1 MKSWGLLRTASLL
14 VVLGA
19 TGARAGEPS
28 DRFYQAVRNNDIASL
43 RTLLKTSDVN
53 LRDKR
58 GTTPLMYAA
67 AFGSLDAMK
76 VLLAAGADVNA
87 KNAFDATALMW
98 CVSDLGKA
106 RLLVA
111 KGADANARSKQ
122 GSTPLLIAASD
133 DGASEIVKLLL
144 ENGAD
149 VAASDESH
157 ETALNEAAY
166 ANDLATVKLLLRK
179 GADVNARDVTGETP
193 LMNAAAEGNAEM
205 VGMLLARGADIN
217 AVSNKELGLHV
228 KNGPIALGL
237 CTPLIMAAAYAGL
250 DTIQVLL
257 DHGARV
263 NAQDTRGMTPLM
275 LAIASDRPDP
285 RVVRLLLEKGAD
297 PKIKSGN
304 GETAL
309 DWAKKFQNGPVM
321 QALALAR
328 AEIPPAT
335 VKPARGRQ
343 VPELKEALGKSIALL
358 QRVNANFMNTGG
370 CFSCHGQNL
379 TAMAVTAA
387 RASGLRVDEATAA
400 EQVKS
405 LRLFLASTEQPLLQ
419 RGDPP
424 GAPDVLEYALFHMA
438 ADGVAA
444 DRTTDAIIHNIAAE
458 QRKEGNWHTDTNA
471 RPPLQDGDFTRTA
484 MAIRCLRLYGFAGRK
499 AEFDRRIERAAAWLE
514 SATPRNTEDED
525 MQLLGLKWAGTDAS
539 RLQGRLRKLQAQ
551 QRPDGGWA
559 QTPDLLSDAY
569 ATGQAI
575 YTLHELGVSASDAA
589 CRRGV
594 EYLLRTQLDDGS
606 WHVRSRAPKFQ
617 PYFQSGFPHDHD
629 QWISSAATAWAAMG
643 LAYASEVGHDL
654 RPTNRDENQVGGRA
668 ILPAA
673 GF

>member
-1 MKSWGLLRTASLL
+1 MRTLGLLGTASLL
-14 VVLGA
+14 LVLGA
-19 TGARAGEPS
+19 TAAQAEEPS
-28 DRFYQAVRNNDIASL
+28 DRFYQVVRNNDIASL

-58 GTTPLMYAA
+58 GATPLMYAS

-76 VLLAAGADVNA
+76 LLLAAGADVNA

-98 CVSDLGKA
+98 CVNDLEKA

-111 KGADANARSKQ
+111 KGADVNARSKQ
-122 GSTPLLIAASD
+122 GSTPLLIAAAD
-133 DGASEIVKLLL
+133 DGASEVVKLLL
-144 ENGAD
+144 ERGAD
-149 VAASDESH
+149 ILASDESH
-157 ETALNEAAY
+157 ETALNQAAY

-179 GADVNARDVTGETP
+179 GADVNAKDVAGETP
-193 LMNAAAEGNAEM
+193 LMNAAAEGNPEM
-205 VGMLLARGADIN
+205 VRMLLAHGADVN
-217 AVSNKELGLHV
+217 SVSNKEVGLNV

-237 CTPLIMAAAYAGL
+237 HTPLIMAAAYAGL

-257 DHGARV
+257 DHGAKV
-263 NAQDTRGMTPLM
+263 NVQDTRGMTPLM
-275 LAIASDRPDP
+275 LAVASDRPDP
-285 RVVRLLLEKGAD
+285 RVVGLLLEKGAD

-309 DWAKKFQNGPVM
+309 DWARKFQNGRVM
-321 QALALAR
+321 QALGLTRVEAQ
-328 AEIPPAT
+328 PAT
-335 VKPARGRQ
+335 VKPAGGRQ
-343 VPELKEALGKSIALL
+343 VPELKESLVKSIALL
-358 QRVNANFMNTGG
+358 QRVNANFMITGG

-379 TAMAVTAA
+379 TAMAVNAA
-387 RASGLRVDEATAA
+387 RASGVHVDEATAA

-424 GAPDVLEYALFHMA
+424 GAPDVLEYALFHVA

-458 QRKEGNWHTDTNA
+458 QRKEGNWHSDTNA

-499 AEFDRRIERAAAWLE
+499 AEFDRRVERAAAWLG
-514 SATPRNTEDED
+514 SATPWNTEDQD
-525 MQLLGLKWAGTDAS
+525 MQLLGLKWAGADAGRWQA
-539 RLQGRLRKLQAQ
+539 RLSKLQAQ

-559 QTPDLLSDAY
+559 QTPDLASDAY
-569 ATGQAI
+569 ATGQVL
-575 YTLHELGVSASDAA
+575 YTMHELGVPASDAA
-589 CRRGV
+589 VRRGA

-606 WHVRSRAPKFQ
+606 WHVLSRSPKFQ
-617 PYFQSGFPHDHD
+617 PYFQSGFPHGHD

-643 LAYASEVGHDL
+643 LAF
-654 RPTNRDENQVGGRA
+654 
-668 ILPAA
+668 AA
-673 GF
+673 GDGGTVKVAAR